1 MKLTKKQL
9 KRIIK
14 EELEGML
21 TEETDSKK
29 WAEITMGRRIEFP
42 EWERLSGGGRM
53 KRLSVALENPAIRT
67 AFEDTYEK
75 MKGLNYKEGKPIAM
89 SFFEKLRGAI

>member
-1 MKLTKKQL
+1 MKLTKRQL